1 MLVIFSIPNV
11 TLGVVVI
18 IFNGRWEN
26 NKAGSQTG
34 GEHIREFNQPAWPWH
49 LTFFP
54 PVPQLRAATP
64 KPSRRGQRNWKGD
77 SHYLLSDKSC
87 SGRPGKHTPLSLSV
101 PRYNSARPI
110 RPGWLLSGDVI
121 LIIIFLASMREGIR
135 SRGKAKM
142 KRLPDVDKGKQEEG
156 A

>member
-11 TLGVVVI
+11 TLGVIVI
-18 IFNGRWEN
+18 VFNERWEN
-26 NKAGSQTG
+26 NKAGSLTG
-34 GEHIREFNQPAWPWH
+34 REHIREFNQPAWPWH
-49 LTFFP
+49 LTP
-54 PVPQLRAATP
+54 PPQLRAAMP

-87 SGRPGKHTPLSLSV
+87 SGRLAKHTPLSLSA

-110 RPGWLLSGDVI
+110 RPGWLLSSDAI